1 MRNMKER
8 TKSHHIVS
16 SSGDSPQTHASLQGD
31 GVTSGEQVDMELNDV
46 YSCQGAVDVSRLLR
60 VSRAKLMQQAKYL
73 NGNVLLDEHWQCT
86 IRGPKNR
93 RDGTFRVHI
102 RYAASASRSY
112 LPDPQRPIAL
122 DKARSVPGLMTVLP
136 SRR

>member
-1 MRNMKER
+1 MVSPTSRDSSYSSDSSCTPPSSPSKRGSLSDVTNLFVKMRNMKER

-31 GVTSGEQVDMELNDV
+31 GVTSGEQVDMELNDI

-73 NGNVLLDEHWQCT
+73 NGNVLLDEQCVFSSAAQCSKLT
-86 IRGPKNR
+86 DWR
-93 RDGTFRVHI
+93 R
-102 RYAASASRSY
+102 
-112 LPDPQRPIAL
+112 
-122 DKARSVPGLMTVLP
+122 
-136 SRR
+136 